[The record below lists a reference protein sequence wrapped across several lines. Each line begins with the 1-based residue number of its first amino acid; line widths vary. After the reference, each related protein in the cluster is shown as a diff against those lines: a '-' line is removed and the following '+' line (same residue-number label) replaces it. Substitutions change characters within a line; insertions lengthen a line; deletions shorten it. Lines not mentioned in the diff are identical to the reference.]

1 MPLKAL
7 RGAGALVIV
16 IAATLAGCAGP
27 TVVRVVDGREV
38 EGRFVSDYA
47 YALYGRAAYEEAKIA
62 QGRRSDGI
70 ASDARAGRAALAA
83 LEAAVSEDDESAH
96 LWTAIGALR
105 CRDPGADVEGAN
117 AALGRAWRIDPE
129 YAPVY
134 REKARCRLTAALA
147 TRDPAQASAL
157 RAEALGAAQEAM
169 RLDPEDLAAVSLA
182 ATLLAE
188 SGRAPEGL
196 RLLRAVTIRRPTSTE
211 AWLALH
217 AFGRATHDA
226 ALTERA
232 ARRARELSPRL
243 AAQLEAES
251 PALLPLAE
259 VDEALRRDDL
269 VAARRHARAAHLT
282 LGELAVRAAALGR
295 AAPARAEAAVVL
307 AADPSDFSARVA
319 LAVAADLARDPAAIS
334 ASMDAIPAA
343 PAALTQPSPLAAVLF
358 AELLLRRV
366 DAGAARAWL
375 AALPA
380 LPVVADD
387 ALFTAASARVRA
399 GLADPAPSALAR

>member
-1 MPLKAL
+1 M
-7 RGAGALVIV
+7 VIV
-16 IAATLAGCAGP
+16 ACGLAGCAAP

-47 YALYGRAAYEEAKIA
+47 YALYGRAAYEEAKVGH
-62 QGRRSDGI
+62 GRGADGLEL
-70 ASDARAGRAALAA
+70 DARAGRAALAA
-83 LEAAVSEDDESAH
+83 LEAAASEDDESAH

-117 AALGRAWRIDPE
+117 VALQRAWKIDPE
-129 YAPVY
+129 YPPLY
-134 REKARCRLTAALA
+134 REIARCRLTAAA
-147 TRDPAQASAL
+147 TTRDPAHASAL
-157 RAEALGAAQEAM
+157 RAEALGAAQQAM
-169 RLDPEDLAAVSLA
+169 RLDPDDTAATSLA
-182 ATLLAE
+182 ASLLAA
-188 SGRAPEGL
+188 SGRAPEG
-196 RLLRAVTIRRPTSTE
+196 RSLLRALTIRRPGSTE

-217 AFGRATHDA
+217 AFGCATHDA

-232 ARRARELSPRL
+232 ARKARELSPRL
-243 AAQLEAES
+243 AAQLAAES

-259 VDEALRRDDL
+259 LDEALRRDDL
-269 VAARRHARAAHLT
+269 VAARRHAQAAHVT

-295 AAPARAEAAVVL
+295 ATSARAEAAVVL
-307 AADPSDFSARVA
+307 AADPSDLSARIA

-334 ASMDAIPAA
+334 AAMDAIPAP
-343 PAALTQPSPLAAVLF
+343 PAALTAPSPLAGLLF

-366 DAGAARAWL
+366 DADAARSWL

-380 LPVVADD
+380 AMPDRVALDD

-399 GLADPAPSALAR
+399 RLADPAPSLSHVAR